1 MHVAIRDRLTD
12 GSTAMTRADL
22 KVARTLL
29 ANYPTAGLSS
39 LRHLADLAGVSAPT
53 VLRFVN
59 KLGFAGF
66 AAFHRALLA
75 EVDERL
81 SSPLSMMSA
90 GKGLH
95 ESDSFYLDAMHSA
108 ARAIEAA
115 GAMLPAPSLERAVAL
130 IADPSLSVHC
140 IGGRFSRY
148 LAGILWSHLN
158 QLRPG
163 CHWHRGSRS
172 DRVDALVDLGG
183 RDLLIVFD
191 YRRYQNDTIRFAR
204 AATARGARLILF
216 TDPYSSPLVDQAEIT
231 LTAPVENLSPYDT
244 MVPALAQVEALIAA
258 LTQRLAGKARAR
270 IERMETTRRA
280 FAITEDAPD
289 SHEGEP

>member
-1 MHVAIRDRLTD
+1 MAIRDRLTD
-12 GSTAMTRADL
+12 DSTAMTRADL
-22 KVARTLL
+22 KVARALL
-29 ANYPTAGLSS
+29 ANYPTAGLSTLS
-39 LRHLADLAGVSAPT
+39 HLANQAGVSAPT

-59 KLGFAGF
+59 KLGFSGF
-66 AAFHRALLA
+66 AAFHQALLD

-90 GKGLH
+90 GKGLD

-115 GAMLPAPSLERAVAL
+115 GALLPAASLERAVNL
-130 IADPSLSVHC
+130 IADPAWKVHC
-140 IGGRFSRY
+140 LGGRFSRY

-172 DRVDALVDLGG
+172 DRVDALVDLGA
-183 RDLLIVFD
+183 RDLLVVFD
-191 YRRYQNDTIRFAR
+191 YRRYQNDTISFAR
-204 AATARGARLILF
+204 AANAKGARIILF
-216 TDPYSSPLVDQAEIT
+216 TDPYTSPLVDIAEIT

-258 LTQRLAGKARAR
+258 LTQRLAGEARTR
-270 IERMETTRRA
+270 LQDMEAARRA
-280 FAITEDAPD
+280 FAITENAPD
-289 SHEGEP
+289 LTEGDP